1 MIYHF
6 NIFWILTSI
15 LLLLLVGFVTVVVL
29 INMYMTKMYEEA
41 RKRENDIYE

>member
-29 INMYMTKMYEEA
+29 INIYMMKIYKEA
-41 RKRENDIYE
+41 RKKENDIYE